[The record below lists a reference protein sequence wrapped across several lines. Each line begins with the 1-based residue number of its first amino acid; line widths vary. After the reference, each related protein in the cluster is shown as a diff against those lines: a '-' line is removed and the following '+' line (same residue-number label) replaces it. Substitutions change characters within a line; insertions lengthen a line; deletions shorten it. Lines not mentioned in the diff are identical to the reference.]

1 MNQSEAGKNF
11 DIIKKARA
19 LNKAL
24 KPSIASPSSK
34 AQYAQE
40 FKRLVANCASNPTP
54 EGMFEVMRST
64 RSKRTYYMRRAA
76 ARHVIQE
83 GLMHTLK
90 EQDRQQAA
98 GDTAAWSM
106 SVKKIEFL
114 MELHATLERH
124 GDTCPLTSP
133 AKKRSKRQML
143 HKLPGDFREKMY
155 GSMSNSKYRLAFLLA
170 ALSGCRPQELEYGI
184 KLSEADGRLTLN
196 IIGAKVIEGGVQ
208 GQAWREIE
216 YSITDAHPLIAAAL
230 DELRGHGNSEIL
242 VSVADKDA
250 YTAALRRV
258 GRMLWP
264 RIKSEVTGYTLRHM
278 AASDWKAAGLSMNEL
293 AKALGHSVTRTQTLY
308 GQAQISKSRGSG
320 MLRPASVR
328 AAVPV
333 RQTRTAHP
341 GTKMS
346 QRAKR

>member
-1 MNQSEAGKNF
+1 MNQSEREKAYGTIRN
-11 DIIKKARA
+11 ARA
-19 LNKAL
+19 LSKAL
-24 KPSIASPSSK
+24 KPSMASSNSK
-34 AQYAQE
+34 TQYAQE
-40 FKRLVANCASNPTP
+40 FKRLVAKCASKTP

-64 RSKRTYYMRRAA
+64 RSKRTYYKRRAA

-83 GLMHTLK
+83 GLMHTLQ
-90 EQDRQQAA
+90 EQDRHQVA

-106 SVKKIEFL
+106 SIRKLEFL

-124 GDTCPLTSP
+124 GETCPITSP

-143 HKLPGDFREKMY
+143 HKLPEDFREKMY
-155 GSMSNSKYRLAFLLA
+155 GSMSNSKYRIPFLIA

-184 KLSEADGRLTLN
+184 KLTKAHGKLTLH

-216 YSITDAHPLIAAAL
+216 YSITDGHPLIAAAL
-230 DELRGHGNSEIL
+230 TELQNHGNNEIL
-242 VSVADKDA
+242 VSVASKDA

-264 RIKSEVTGYTLRHM
+264 RINSEVTGYCLRHM
-278 AASDWKAAGLSMNEL
+278 FSSDGKAAGMSMEQL
-293 AKALGHSVTRTQTLY
+293 AMALGHSVTRTQTLY

-320 MLRPASVR
+320 MLNPTSVR
-328 AAVPV
+328 AAVPI

-341 GTKMS
+341 GMKGS
-346 QRAKR
+346 QRSNR